1 MEPSFWNDVW
11 EEGQIGFHQT
21 DVNKNLKSFASKFKK
36 ESTILVPLCGKS
48 KDMTFLSTHGHKVH
62 GIEIV
67 EKAIIEFQEENKSQ
81 WELTPISEFKKY
93 SSSQIDLYLGDF
105 HRFSTLGITYDSIF
119 DRASMIALPPAMRK
133 THARELSS
141 LTNTSGNILLITLEY
156 PQEKVPGPPF
166 SVPKNE
172 VQQLFQDNFFIEE
185 LSHETTK
192 NIGPK
197 FINAGIKKV
206 AQRVYWLTKK

>member
-1 MEPSFWNDVW
+1 MESSFWNEVW
-11 EEGQIGFHQT
+11 NEGQIGFHQSEI
-21 DVNKNLKSFASKFKK
+21 NKNLKKFAPKFKGH
-36 ESTILVPLCGKS
+36 SIVLVPLCGKS
-48 KDMTFLSTHGHKVH
+48 KDMCFLAEQGHKVH
-62 GIEIV
+62 GVEIV
-67 EKAIIEFQEENKSQ
+67 EKAIIEFQEENKSH

-93 SSSQIDLYLGDF
+93 SSPQIDLYLGDF
-105 HRFSTLGITYDSIF
+105 HHFSSLGITYDSIF

-133 THARELSS
+133 THARELSC

-172 VQQLFQDNFFIEE
+172 VEQLFQDKFFIEE

-192 NIGPK
+192 NIGQK